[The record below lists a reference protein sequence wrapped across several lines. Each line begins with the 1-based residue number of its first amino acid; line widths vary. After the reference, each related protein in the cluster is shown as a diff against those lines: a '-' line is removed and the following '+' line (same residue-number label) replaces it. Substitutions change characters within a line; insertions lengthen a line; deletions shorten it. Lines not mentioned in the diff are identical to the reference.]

1 MANELT
7 SFDPTSVLSQIS
19 AIIEEDLSGAV
30 PLAAPPLDS
39 FYRELKTT
47 AMGVTSEGF
56 GRNFKVIHPFR
67 LGVGGTIKWV
77 ASPLGSAAVQGLNQP
92 VARIASQVDSYP
104 GLAENVAPG
113 HVSSTIDLARAKG
126 NIFAPVEYAK
136 ADLLSASLRSSLAE
150 LIRSS
155 AENIA
160 LADIHQFYRIT
171 SSDAQ
176 GIATI
181 GTNAPTEANE
191 NATLDRL
198 TFTVATGSVRNFYPG
213 MLVDF
218 YDPSG
223 PAIRTYTA
231 PIIVDKVRYLP
242 DTTVST
248 GDVGGWGQIS
258 VVSTGGDNLGV
269 GTSGIAPGDVITRL
283 DSEGNGPLGPEDWL
297 KTSTTVFGIPLGTY
311 QQFQSIVQA
320 VNGVLTG
327 PVLNKFTG
335 RFLQAYG
342 IQNLPDSV
350 ITSIGVTNAHV
361 EQSEGLSIIDR
372 TNAPYLIAEGFDFG
386 EVPFRFLGRKFKWHT
401 STFMPSSS
409 DITAATQTGGRLW
422 MLKTRDKNLMRY
434 VPPARSG
441 AQGVDPIPNEVEF
454 MMPSGGP
461 MGVFKARHS
470 AAGDTVN
477 VWEAP
482 FDKWIAIAPR
492 FMPGVLL
499 TGLTESI

>member
-1 MANELT
+1 MASLT
-7 SFDPTSVLSQIS
+7 SVDPSNVLDQIS

-39 FYRELKTT
+39 FYKELKTT

-56 GRNFKVIHPFR
+56 GRDFKIIHPFR

-77 ASPLGSAAVQGLNQP
+77 SSPLGSAGVQGLNQP
-92 VARIASQVDSYP
+92 VARTAAQVDSYP

-113 HVSSTIDLARAKG
+113 HVSSTITLARAKG

-176 GIATI
+176 GIATV
-181 GTNAPTEANE
+181 GTDAPTEANE

-198 TFTVATGSVRNFYPG
+198 TFVVASGSIRNFYPG
-213 MLVDF
+213 MLIDF
-218 YDPSG
+218 HAVSG
-223 PAIRTYTA
+223 GAVRTYSA

-242 DTTVST
+242 DTTNDT
-248 GDVGGWGQIS
+248 GGWGQIS
-258 VVSTGGDNLGV
+258 VVSTGGDNLGTS
-269 GTSGIAPGDVITRL
+269 TSGIVPGDMITRL

-297 KTSTTVFGIPLGTY
+297 KTSGTVFGIALGTY

-320 VNGVLTG
+320 VSGVLTG

-342 IQNLPDSV
+342 MQNLPDSV

-372 TNAPYLIAEGFDFG
+372 TNAPYMISEGFDFG
-386 EVPFRFLGRKFKWHT
+386 DVPFRFLGRKFKWHT
-401 STFMPSSS
+401 SGFMPSSS
-409 DITAATQTGGRLW
+409 SITAATQTGGRLW
-422 MLKTRDKNLMRY
+422 MLKTRDRNLMRY

-441 AQGVDPIPNEVEF
+441 AGGSDPIPNEIEF

-461 MGVFKARHS
+461 MGIFKARHDGS
-470 AAGDTVN
+470 GDTVN

-492 FMPGVLL
+492 FMPGIVL